1 MVTVDEYSIKD
12 SPKILWLKN
21 PNGMLGYIDGEI
33 NGQSVLFL
41 CYGNTNWE
49 AVHNC
54 SSTNRSKPIWYL
66 LIFFL
71 FIWMSSIKATLFISF
86 LFHILLCIF
95 LCYQAFWNL
104 RKLSS
109 HIWLLAETMTT
120 LFLFLLN
127 LHVCHLLDCLFFY
140 KINCNRYSVLYI
152 YSALEFLK
160 QFQSFCFQDC
170 VLPLC
175 PIHTHPLWE

>member
-1 MVTVDEYSIKD
+1 MGSQCYFYVMGIWIEKQFTTVPALTD
-12 SPKILWLKN
+12 LN
-21 PNGMLGYIDGEI
+21 
-33 NGQSVLFL
+33 QSD
-41 CYGNTNWE
+41 T
-49 AVHNC
+49 
-54 SSTNRSKPIWYL
+54 S
-66 LIFFL
+66 IFFF

-109 HIWLLAETMTT
+109 HIWLLAETMAT

-140 KINCNRYSVLYI
+140 KINCNWYSVPYI

>member
-1 MVTVDEYSIKD
+1 
-12 SPKILWLKN
+12 
-21 PNGMLGYIDGEI
+21 
-33 NGQSVLFL
+33 
-41 CYGNTNWE
+41 
-49 AVHNC
+49 
-54 SSTNRSKPIWYL
+54 
-66 LIFFL
+66 
-71 FIWMSSIKATLFISF
+71 MSSIKATLFISF

-109 HIWLLAETMTT
+109 HIWLLAETMAT

-140 KINCNRYSVLYI
+140 KISCNWYSVPYI

-160 QFQSFCFQDC
+160 QFQPFCFQDC
-170 VLPLC
+170 VLPLY
-175 PIHTHPLWE
+175 PIHTHPLWEKFLQCIIVISFLMPTFSLQTFHSNFRYHTHLWDLLSVDASR